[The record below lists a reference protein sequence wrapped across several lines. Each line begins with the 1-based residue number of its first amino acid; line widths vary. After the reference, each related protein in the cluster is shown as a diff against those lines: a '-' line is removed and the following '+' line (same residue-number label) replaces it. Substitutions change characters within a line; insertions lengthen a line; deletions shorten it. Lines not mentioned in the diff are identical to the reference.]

1 MNLLISNTDELMNA
15 KNIELR
21 DINSPLNSIFN
32 GDKTRDKDD
41 EGHEKSAERF
51 EDVQFNLTRSVSLF
65 DNAT

>member
-41 EGHEKSAERF
+41 EGHEKRAERF